1 VFQVQASVGVVAL
14 NRHSTTPA
22 DAMRDADTA
31 CYVAK
36 ATGRGR
42 AQLFD
47 PNDPGVRALRHEMHW
62 ASRVEQALAQDQ
74 LTLTWQRI
82 VPLQVSD
89 SLASQAPFKAEIL
102 LRMQDDDGSLISPG
116 LFLPACERFFLAV
129 QVDRWVLEHMLA
141 WLTEHGH
148 LLRPGDR
155 LAVNLSGQS
164 ISDETFRQHA
174 LGLLRLAGARVSNL
188 MLEVTETAAVNNL
201 DAAKP
206 FFEQVRA
213 MGMLVALDDFGSGM
227 SSFRYLRELPS
238 DVLKIDGQFIRNIEH
253 DEVHALSVRSMC
265 ELARATGQRTVAE
278 WVESASIATFLT
290 RLGVDH
296 AQGFHFHRPEPLTQ
310 LAPLLA
316 SLGDRTT
323 GNG

>member
-1 VFQVQASVGVVAL
+1 
-14 NRHSTTPA
+14 
-22 DAMRDADTA
+22 
-31 CYVAK
+31 
-36 ATGRGR
+36 
-42 AQLFD
+42 
-47 PNDPGVRALRHEMHW
+47 
-62 ASRVEQALAQDQ
+62 
-74 LTLTWQRI
+74 
-82 VPLQVSD
+82 
-89 SLASQAPFKAEIL
+89 
-102 LRMQDDDGSLISPG
+102 
-116 LFLPACERFFLAV
+116 
-129 QVDRWVLEHMLA
+129 
-141 WLTEHGH
+141 
-148 LLRPGDR
+148 
-155 LAVNLSGQS
+155 
-164 ISDETFRQHA
+164 
-174 LGLLRLAGARVSNL
+174 
-188 MLEVTETAAVNNL
+188 
-201 DAAKP
+201 
-206 FFEQVRA
+206 